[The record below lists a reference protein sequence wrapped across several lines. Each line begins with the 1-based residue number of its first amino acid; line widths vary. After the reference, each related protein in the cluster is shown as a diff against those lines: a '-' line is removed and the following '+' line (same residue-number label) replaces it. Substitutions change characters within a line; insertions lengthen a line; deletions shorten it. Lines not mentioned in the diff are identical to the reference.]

1 METKNLPATNQEI
14 NLFTTGKNV
23 ESKKVKEVE
32 KLLKEA
38 KKVKISNSSSFNFI
52 IYKNIYDL
60 NNDTFKYVIEN
71 YGFENEEVIRNSR
84 NEIFFNSK
92 KTIKNNFFEI
102 DIEIRT
108 KAQKINLMPND
119 VSKVING

>member
-1 METKNLPATNQEI
+1 MILTEKTFST

-23 ESKKVKEVE
+23 DAQKVKEVE
-32 KLLKEA
+32 KLLIEA
-38 KKVKISNSSSFNFI
+38 KKIKISNPGSFNFL
-52 IYKNIYDL
+52 IYKHIYDL
-60 NNDTFKYVIEN
+60 NNDTFKYIVEN
-71 YGFENEEVIRNSR
+71 YCFENEDVVRGSS
-84 NEIFFNSK
+84 NEIYFSSR
-92 KTIKNNFFEI
+92 KTIKNKFFEV